1 LVIKLVAAIAR
12 FQSYLFLGVRY
23 PEAILVAVLCDLSF
37 APSDSSFAPSDLL
50 FNLRRAIYRFLR
62 ATGLFDPSDL
72 SFAPSDLSF
81 VPSDLSFAPSHSC
94 VRQRMFASQYPGS
107 VLVCTMSVVSG
118 FVEYQDRRSRI
129 KDRGSRIEDRG
140 SRIEDRGLVNRYMY
154 FSFFTNSAL
163 KKNNY
168 KSLYFS
174 SLSLFKFVTTAAQA
188 KRTVSLTVGKD

>member
-1 LVIKLVAAIAR
+1 MPTRASLAVETKDLLFLWLAYLNNKSNVCKQISPLFDSLVIKLVAAIAR

-140 SRIEDRGLVNRYMY
+140 SRIGD
-154 FSFFTNSAL
+154 
-163 KKNNY
+163 
-168 KSLYFS
+168 
-174 SLSLFKFVTTAAQA
+174 
-188 KRTVSLTVGKD
+188 